1 MSTQWVL
8 FPNNQS
14 GISMIVWWEEKR
26 LGLDRPE
33 LASWVPRSPASNLNS
48 DLKSELQMPDANN
61 TKNSST
67 SRCCTSCKNRMDM
80 KRMAQSL
87 APEGGLIYTSIG
99 KEKEK
104 ENLTAFIA
112 PPWPCSQSLKMCWK
126 AGEAKSM
133 KSRWIEEHRN
143 VLNREMRRKWKWISS
158 DKSRVPQTRQQRF
171 ESQDSH
177 WPGSG
182 TRGNHLK
189 SLSLNLLI
197 CEVDIQHLLRG
208 GSYRINGANH
218 FSQSGYWQNYDW
230 LLLSLLL
237 LGQLSE

>member
-1 MSTQWVL
+1 M
-8 FPNNQS
+8 
-14 GISMIVWWEEKR
+14 
-26 LGLDRPE
+26 GLDRPE

-112 PPWPCSQSLKMCWK
+112 PP
-126 AGEAKSM
+126 
-133 KSRWIEEHRN
+133 
-143 VLNREMRRKWKWISS
+143 
-158 DKSRVPQTRQQRF
+158 
-171 ESQDSH
+171 
-177 WPGSG
+177 
-182 TRGNHLK
+182 
-189 SLSLNLLI
+189 
-197 CEVDIQHLLRG
+197 
-208 GSYRINGANH
+208 
-218 FSQSGYWQNYDW
+218 
-230 LLLSLLL
+230 
-237 LGQLSE
+237 